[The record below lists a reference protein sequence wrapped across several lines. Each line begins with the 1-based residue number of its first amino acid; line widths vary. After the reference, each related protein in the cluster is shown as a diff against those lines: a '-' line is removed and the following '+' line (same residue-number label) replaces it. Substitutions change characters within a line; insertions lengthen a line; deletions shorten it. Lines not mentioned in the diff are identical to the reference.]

1 MQLSELKEGQSAI
14 IVRVGGKGAFR
25 RRLLEMGLVK
35 GTPVYVVKYA
45 PLKDPMELI
54 VKGYSISLRVEEA
67 ALITVED
74 VTDKSQSLVA

>member
-1 MQLSELKEGQSAI
+1 MQLSEMKEGQSAI

-25 RRLLEMGLVK
+25 RRLLEMGLIK
-35 GTPVYVVKYA
+35 GTPIYVEKYA
-45 PLKDPMELI
+45 PLKDPMELL

-74 VTDKSQSLVA
+74 SAGKS